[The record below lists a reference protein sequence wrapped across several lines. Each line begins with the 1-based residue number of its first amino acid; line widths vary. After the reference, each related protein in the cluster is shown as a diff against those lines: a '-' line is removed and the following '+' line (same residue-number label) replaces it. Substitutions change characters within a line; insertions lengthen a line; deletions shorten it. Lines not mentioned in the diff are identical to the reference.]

1 MEKNKIEIESVSSP
15 IFPPLRRRDIPR
27 KESVVPFPKGI
38 RGVDINRLSQDIRD
52 VSWRGLWQV
61 GGPISNSSSCLR
73 DIYAHTNRLE
83 SMISWICIYVYTHA
97 RRENKREGKVGS
109 TKSRPRQIGNRSLDS
124 IWNATNPADRVYDN
138 VKRWNDLVSFV
149 VSLTREWYTALDE
162 NTTGEARN
170 KLQGTNRGGPLGFSY
185 RPINNWQRMAFCHLV
200 YSIN

>member
-1 MEKNKIEIESVSSP
+1 MC
-15 IFPPLRRRDIPR
+15 IFSNFSATSKAWYP
-27 KESVVPFPKGI
+27 EEGI
-38 RGVDINRLSQDIRD
+38 RGS
-52 VSWRGLWQV
+52 VSKRNSRRRYKSIIPRYPWCIVTGSGLWQV

-73 DIYAHTNRLE
+73 DIYAHTNCLE

>member
-1 MEKNKIEIESVSSP
+1 MEIECVSSP

-27 KESVVPFPKGI
+27 KESVVPFSKGI

-52 VSWRGLWQV
+52 VSWRGLVCDRWEDRFRIPLLV
-61 GGPISNSSSCLR
+61 SVISTLTRTAWNQWYR
-73 DIYAHTNRLE
+73 E
-83 SMISWICIYVYTHA
+83 YVYTHA